1 MLKKVRKMMSD
12 RKGFTLVELIVVLV
26 ILSVLAAMLAPT
38 MTGYIDKAKE
48 KKVEAKLHQVVVAAQ
63 ALVDEAY
70 ALGDEEY
77 ATVTLEAIAE
87 LAELKVGEG
96 EDNLTDVIVEIE
108 TGKVVY
114 AELEVGDTV
123 GYYDENGGIVS
134 GSAGTAPT
142 GTDYAEIHSVD
153 DDEEDT

>member
-70 ALGDEEY
+70 ALGDEDYES
-77 ATVTLEAIAE
+77 VTPDAIAE
-87 LAELKVGEG
+87 LAELKEG
-96 EDNLTDVIVEIE
+96 EDDLIDVIIKKD

-114 AELEVGDTV
+114 AELEVNTV
-123 GYYDENGGIVS
+123 PGYYTEEGIVFES
-134 GSAGTAPT
+134 VDT
-142 GTDYAEIHSVD
+142 TDYADGDEYVSLAED
-153 DDEEDT
+153 DGT

>member
-48 KKVEAKLHQVVVAAQ
+48 KKVEAKLHQTVVAAQ
-63 ALVDEAY
+63 ALADEAY
-70 ALGDEEY
+70 ALGDETY
-77 ATVTLEAIAE
+77 GTVTIGAIAE
-87 LAELKVGEG
+87 LAELKDG
-96 EDNLTDVIVEIE
+96 EDSLNNVIIKKA

-114 AELEVGDTV
+114 AELNVNGVD
-123 GYYDENGGIVS
+123 GYYTEADGIVFE
-134 GSAGTAPT
+134 GADA
-142 GTDYAEIHSVD
+142 TDYEDSDEYVSLAELD
-153 DDEEDT
+153 DGT

>member
-48 KKVEAKLHQVVVAAQ
+48 KNVEAKLHQTVVAAQ

-70 ALGDEEY
+70 ALGKDFEEI
-77 ATVTLEAIAE
+77 TLEEISE
-87 LAELKVGEG
+87 LAELKDG
-96 EDNLTDVIVEIE
+96 EDSLNNVIVQIA

-114 AELEVGDTV
+114 VELTV
-123 GYYDENGGIVS
+123 NGVDGYYTEEDGIVFE
-134 GSAGTAPT
+134 GADATEYEDNEEYAFLAEPDGT
-142 GTDYAEIHSVD
+142 
-153 DDEEDT
+153 